1 MNLRTLWHN
10 RHLPVALFLCAVA
23 LRATAASEYISSF
36 HSEIKINTDASM
48 NVTETIGVHA
58 AGINIRHGIYRSFP
72 TRYGRDYRHFVSFD
86 VEQVLLD
93 GRNVEYRIERAANGV
108 HIHIGSQDSFVT
120 RGRHT
125 YTITYRTNR
134 QLGFFDTHDEL
145 YWNVTPQ
152 DSRFSMNNVTAQ
164 VTLPESIPTDKIK
177 AAAYVGYS
185 GENNQNASTYRIGNG
200 RVNFRV
206 NRELR
211 PYECLTIVVGWPKG
225 IIVGPGI
232 LERIK
237 WFLLDIYTV
246 IFFSLVAIIAMY
258 VYMKYFTVRH
268 DKPGTII
275 PLFYPPDG
283 FTPGKMRALVQHGYD
298 NKCFAADVVNWAVN
312 GFITISYDKGVYTLK
327 RLDNKKYDDDK
338 KVFATLFG
346 SGDTAILGQS
356 YNEKAD
362 RALGAMK
369 RLTDDDLHE
378 MYASYAAERGT
389 CALVAFICFMLTT
402 VVDITYYGGS
412 MFIFVGLL
420 YGFVAVVGFHWLRGY
435 TAKGRALMDQIEGF
449 RLFLTTTEK
458 ERMKMVGTPPTRT
471 PELYEEY
478 LPYAMALNVED
489 EWNEQFAPIFAQR
502 EQDTGILYVPHWY
515 HGPSGGYYS
524 PMSSDFASNLS
535 SSLNSVISSAST
547 APGSSSGFG
556 GGNGFGGK
564 GGGGSSGGG
573 GGGGGV
579 GGW

>member
-10 RHLPVALFLCAVA
+10 RHLQVALLLCAVA

-58 AGINIRHGIYRSFP
+58 AGINIKHGIYRSFP
-72 TRYGRDYRHFVSFD
+72 TRYGAGYRHFVSFD
-86 VEQVLLD
+86 VERILLD
-93 GRNVEYRIERAANGV
+93 GRNVEYRTERGANGV
-108 HIHIGSQDSFVT
+108 HIYIGSKDSYV
-120 RGRHT
+120 RPGRHT

-134 QLGFFDTHDEL
+134 QLGLFDTHDEL
-145 YWNVTPQ
+145 YWNVTGQ
-152 DSRFSMNNVTAQ
+152 DWRFPMNSVTAQ
-164 VTLPESIPTDKIK
+164 VTLPESIPADKLK

-185 GENNQNASTYRIGNG
+185 GSSTQTESGYTIGNG

-206 NRELR
+206 NRALR
-211 PYECLTIVVGWPKG
+211 PREGFTIVVGWPKG

-246 IFFSLVAIIAMY
+246 IFFSLACIIAAY
-258 VYMKYFTVRH
+258 AFMKYRIVSK
-268 DKPGTII
+268 DKRGTII

-283 FTPGKMRALVQHGYD
+283 FTPGKVRAFIQYGYD

-312 GFITISYDKGVYTLK
+312 GFITISYDKGIYTLK
-327 RLDNKKYDDDK
+327 RLDDKTYDDEK
-338 KVFATLFG
+338 EVFKTLFA
-346 SGDTAILGQS
+346 SGDTITLGKS
-356 YNEKAD
+356 YNEKAE
-362 RALGAMK
+362 RALNAMK
-369 RLTDDDLHE
+369 RDADDDLHE
-378 MYASYAAERGT
+378 MHASHAMERGV
-389 CALVAFICFMLTT
+389 CALVALACFILTA
-402 VVDITYYGGS
+402 VIDVTYYGGGIS
-412 MFIFVGLL
+412 IFMGLL
-420 YGFVAVVGFHWLRGY
+420 YGFVAIVGFHYLRGY
-435 TAKGRALMDQIEGF
+435 TPKGRALMDKIEGF
-449 RLFLTTTEK
+449 KLFLTTTEK

-471 PELYEEY
+471 PELYEQY

-489 EWNEQFAPIFAQR
+489 QWNEQFAPIFAQR
-502 EQDTGILYVPHWY
+502 ERETGVVYAPYWY
-515 HGPSGGYYS
+515 HGPLRGYYS

-556 GGNGFGGK
+556 GGSGFGGR
-564 GGGGSSGGG
+564 GGGGSAGGG
-573 GGGGGV
+573 GGGGGG